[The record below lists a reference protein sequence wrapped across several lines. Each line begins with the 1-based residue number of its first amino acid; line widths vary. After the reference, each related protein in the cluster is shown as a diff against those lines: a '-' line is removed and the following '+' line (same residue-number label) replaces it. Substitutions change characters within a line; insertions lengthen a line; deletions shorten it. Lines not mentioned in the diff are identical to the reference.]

1 MSGRRLSFLLRIC
14 SLVICI
20 MAGASQLHGGE
31 RRTYVLGN
39 FDYKEPTIMVEKAR
53 ELAAS
58 QDVITLAHVKEITP
72 DVAKALVGDGEG
84 GMLTLPAVEKLDLET
99 AKELARFK
107 GNLRLWGLRTMTP
120 EVARAFAET
129 KTGEDL
135 DLSGLSDVSVEVAEI
150 LATTDTPALWLGVRA
165 IDVDLAR
172 SLVPLRGHLIFPDL
186 ETIPPD
192 AAAELA
198 KHRGPLNL
206 GTVKLTPEAATE
218 LLAHRGWLSLAGV
231 KRLEP
236 GVGDIL
242 ARHSNEVTI
251 SLDEIDSVAL
261 ARKVFRQPSVPKDAL
276 KTISPEIAREL
287 VDSGTSVILPRLE
300 TLSPEA
306 AKELAKYQRD
316 MIFRGLNTL
325 TPATA
330 RALTEREANK
340 FAVHLAG
347 VKALEGPDAVAVAEA
362 LASTRGAVSLLYL
375 ERVSAKALAV
385 LRTKATIRLPPDEKL
400 TIVPE

>member
-1 MSGRRLSFLLRIC
+1 
-14 SLVICI
+14 
-20 MAGASQLHGGE
+20 MAGASQLHGGD
-31 RRTYVLGN
+31 RRTYVPGN
-39 FDYKEPTIMVEKAR
+39 FDYKEPTITVEKAR

-58 QDVITLAHVKEITP
+58 QDVITLARVKEITP

-135 DLSGLSDVSVEVAEI
+135 DLSGLTDLSVEVAEI
-150 LATTDTPALWLGVRA
+150 LAPTDVIAVWLGVRTMS
-165 IDVDLAR
+165 VDLAR
-172 SLVPLRGHLIFPDL
+172 ALVPVRGYLIFPDL
-186 ETIPPD
+186 ETLPAE

-206 GTVKLTPEAATE
+206 GTVKLTPEAATA
-218 LLAHRGWLSLAGV
+218 LLPYRGWFSMAGV

-236 GVGDIL
+236 GVGDII
-242 ARHSNEVTI
+242 AKYESDV
-251 SLDEIDSVAL
+251 SLSLEEIDSVAL
-261 ARKVFRQPSVPKDAL
+261 ARMLFRGPNSSGAVGSL
-276 KTISPEIAREL
+276 RTLSPEIAREIVNAGRGVSL
-287 VDSGTSVILPRLE
+287 HRLE

-306 AKELAKYQRD
+306 ARELARD
-316 MIFRGLNTL
+316 DRGISILGPLKL
-325 TPATA
+325 TPETA
-330 RALTEREANK
+330 RALTDRKPRLVGAG
-340 FAVHLAG
+340 VHLKG
-347 VKALEGPDAVAVAEA
+347 IKALDGPDAVAIAEA
-362 LASTRGAVSLLYL
+362 LASTPGVVYLTYL

-385 LRTKATIRLPPDEKL
+385 LRTKPAIHLPPDDKL
-400 TIVPE
+400 TIVAEGNE